1 MLPSCQNND
10 ELTEYIIG
18 LWSDFFNCM
27 ESGRREEKSDA
38 KEANAKAVSV
48 STGFVVTKLESM
60 SRARQTR
67 DIL

>member
-1 MLPSCQNND
+1 
-10 ELTEYIIG
+10 
-18 LWSDFFNCM
+18 M
-27 ESGRREEKSDA
+27 ESGRREGKSDA

-67 DIL
+67 YRTDKGRRKVDESKS